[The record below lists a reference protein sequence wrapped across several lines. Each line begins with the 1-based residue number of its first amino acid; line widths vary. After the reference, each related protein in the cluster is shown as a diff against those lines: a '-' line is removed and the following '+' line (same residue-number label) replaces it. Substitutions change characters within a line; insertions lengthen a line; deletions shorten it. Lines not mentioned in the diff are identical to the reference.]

1 MKVIKNIKTK
11 HVVEPHPNL
20 RIFICGPTLYEKC
33 HIGHAR
39 IFIFFNF
46 LINFHRFAGD
56 SPVAILQLTDIDHK
70 IYQKNSDS
78 HHKTEKIV
86 HIPNIYLSYLFR
98 DLENLQVEHNFIYSR
113 VSDFLPLIKNDVV
126 DILRT
131 KRGYSYAGNVYLTI
145 EDPIV
150 SSLGLTSAEIDD
162 MPIDISSGKKNQRDI
177 LIWNSENF
185 YQEYKR
191 IDFNDEN
198 NDKIMTSGIPGWH
211 FQDHEII
218 KNVFSTKYDIHGG
231 ARELLYPHHEFID
244 ELFIKHNSNVGNL
257 NKKNNWVHVGL
268 VNIYSEKM
276 SNSSGNTV
284 SISNVL
290 KRYSPNAL
298 KIFFLS
304 KKYEDDVEFSIEGL
318 DRADTIDKIIAGLL
332 LNKKNTP
339 KQSDYLEKE
348 YLKQFLKF
356 MRDDYDTES
365 SIGLIL
371 RMIDKHH
378 NPVLIENMVG
388 ILGIKYY

>member
-1 MKVIKNIKTK
+1 MVKLHAK
-11 HVVEPHPNL
+11 L

-46 LINFHRFAGD
+46 LINFHRFVGD
-56 SPVAILQLTDIDHK
+56 LPVAILQLTDIDHK
-70 IYQKNSDS
+70 IYQKSSNSN
-78 HHKTEKIV
+78 HKIEKIANL
-86 HIPNIYLSYLFR
+86 PDKYLIYLFR
-98 DLENLQVEHNFIYSR
+98 DLENLQIEHNFIYSR
-113 VSDFLPLIKNDVV
+113 VSDFLSLIKNDVV

-150 SSLGLTSAEIDD
+150 GSLGLTSDEIDD

-185 YQEYKR
+185 YQEYKKT
-191 IDFNDEN
+191 DCNGEN
-198 NDKIMTSGIPGWH
+198 NDTILTTGIPGWH

-218 KNVFSTKYDIHGG
+218 KNVFSAKYDIHGG

-244 ELFIKHNSNVGNL
+244 ELFITNNSDVGNL
-257 NKKNNWVHVGL
+257 NRNNNWVHVGL
-268 VNIYSEKM
+268 VNFDSQKM

-284 SISNVL
+284 SISDVL

-304 KKYEDDVEFSIEGL
+304 KNYKDDVEFSIEDL
-318 DRADTIDKIIAGLL
+318 DRADIVDKIISGFLL
-332 LNKKNTP
+332 KKDNNHH
-339 KQSDYLEKE
+339 QYNYLEKD
-348 YLKQFLKF
+348 YLRQFLKF

-365 SIGLIL
+365 SISLIL
-371 RMIDKHH
+371 RIIDKHH
-378 NPVLIENMVG
+378 NPVLIESMVG
-388 ILGIKYY
+388 ILGLKYY

>member
-1 MKVIKNIKTK
+1 
-11 HVVEPHPNL
+11 
-20 RIFICGPTLYEKC
+20 
-33 HIGHAR
+33 
-39 IFIFFNF
+39 
-46 LINFHRFAGD
+46 
-56 SPVAILQLTDIDHK
+56 
-70 IYQKNSDS
+70 
-78 HHKTEKIV
+78 
-86 HIPNIYLSYLFR
+86 
-98 DLENLQVEHNFIYSR
+98 
-113 VSDFLPLIKNDVV
+113 
-126 DILRT
+126 
-131 KRGYSYAGNVYLTI
+131 
-145 EDPIV
+145 
-150 SSLGLTSAEIDD
+150 

-185 YQEYKR
+185 YQEYNR

-198 NDKIMTSGIPGWH
+198 NDKILTSGIPGWH

-218 KNVFSTKYDIHGG
+218 KNVFTTKYDIHGG

-244 ELFIKHNSNVGNL
+244 ELFIKNNSNDGNL

-332 LNKKNTP
+332 LKKENNH
-339 KQSDYLEKE
+339 KKSSYMEKE

-356 MRDDYDTES
+356 IRDDYDTES

-371 RMIDKHH
+371 RIIDKHH
-378 NPVLIENMVG
+378 NPGLIERMVG
-388 ILGIKYY
+388 ILGLKYY

>member
-1 MKVIKNIKTK
+1 MSLIKNIKTK
-11 HVVEPHPNL
+11 CVEKPHPKL

-39 IFIFFNF
+39 IFIFFNY
-46 LINFHRFAGD
+46 LINYHRFVGD

-70 IYQKNSDS
+70 ISQKSSNRC
-78 HHKTEKIV
+78 HKAEDFANL
-86 HIPNIYLSYLFR
+86 PDEYLFYLFR

-113 VSDFLPLIKNDVV
+113 VSDFLSLIKNDVV
-126 DILRT
+126 NILRT

-150 SSLGLTSAEIDD
+150 SSLGLTSDEVGD
-162 MPIDISSGKKNQRDI
+162 MPIDISSGKRNQRDI

-191 IDFNDEN
+191 TGCTGEN
-198 NDKIMTSGIPGWH
+198 NDAVLTTGIPGWH

-218 KNVFSTKYDIHGG
+218 KNVFSRKYDIHGG

-244 ELFIKHNSNVGNL
+244 ELFIKNNSNESNL
-257 NKKNNWVHVGL
+257 NQKNNWVHVGH
-268 VNIYSEKM
+268 VNIDSEKM

-298 KIFFLS
+298 KIFFLN
-304 KKYEDDVEFSIEGL
+304 KKYKDDVEFSIEGL
-318 DRADTIDKIIAGLL
+318 GKADIIDKIIASLL
-332 LNKKNTP
+332 LKKENNP
-339 KQSDYLEKE
+339 QQHNHLEKE

-365 SIGLIL
+365 SISLIL
-371 RMIDKHH
+371 RIIDKHH
-378 NPVLIENMVG
+378 NPTLIENMVG
-388 ILGIKYY
+388 ILGLKYY

>member
-1 MKVIKNIKTK
+1 MVKLHAK
-11 HVVEPHPNL
+11 L

-46 LINFHRFAGD
+46 LINFHRFVGD
-56 SPVAILQLTDIDHK
+56 LPVAILQLTDIDHK
-70 IYQKNSDS
+70 IYQKSSNSN
-78 HHKTEKIV
+78 HKIEKIANL
-86 HIPNIYLSYLFR
+86 PDKYLIYLFR
-98 DLENLQVEHNFIYSR
+98 DLENLQIEHNFIYSR
-113 VSDFLPLIKNDVV
+113 VSDFLSLIKNDVV

-150 SSLGLTSAEIDD
+150 GSLGLTSDEIDD
-162 MPIDISSGKKNQRDI
+162 MPIDISSGTKNQRDI

-185 YQEYKR
+185 YQEYKKT
-191 IDFNDEN
+191 DCNGEN
-198 NDKIMTSGIPGWH
+198 NDTILTTGIPGWH

-218 KNVFSTKYDIHGG
+218 KNVFSAKYDIHGG

-244 ELFIKHNSNVGNL
+244 ELFITNNSDVGNL
-257 NKKNNWVHVGL
+257 NRNNNWVHVGL
-268 VNIYSEKM
+268 VNFDSQKM

-284 SISNVL
+284 SISDVL

-304 KKYEDDVEFSIEGL
+304 KNYKDDVEFSIEDL
-318 DRADTIDKIIAGLL
+318 DRADIVDKIISGFLL
-332 LNKKNTP
+332 KKDNNHH
-339 KQSDYLEKE
+339 QYNYLEKD
-348 YLKQFLKF
+348 YLRQFLKF

-365 SIGLIL
+365 SISLIL
-371 RMIDKHH
+371 RIIDKHH
-378 NPVLIENMVG
+378 NPVLIESMVG
-388 ILGIKYY
+388 ILGLKYY

>member
-1 MKVIKNIKTK
+1 MKVKKNIKTK
-11 HVVEPHPNL
+11 CVVEPHPKL

-39 IFIFFNF
+39 IFIFFNL
-46 LINFHRFAGD
+46 LINFHRFVGD
-56 SPVAILQLTDIDHK
+56 SPIAILQLTDIDHK
-70 IYQKNSDS
+70 IYQKSSSSN
-78 HHKTEKIV
+78 HKTEKIANL
-86 HIPNIYLSYLFR
+86 PDKYLIYLFR

-113 VSDFLPLIKNDVV
+113 VSDFLSLIKNDVV

-150 SSLGLTSAEIDD
+150 GSLGLSLDEIDD

-185 YQEYKR
+185 YQEYKKT
-191 IDFNDEN
+191 DCNGEN
-198 NDKIMTSGIPGWH
+198 NDTILTTGIPGWH

-244 ELFIKHNSNVGNL
+244 ELFIKNNSYNGNL
-257 NKKNNWVHVGL
+257 NQKNNWVHVGL
-268 VNIYSEKM
+268 VNIDSEKM

-284 SISNVL
+284 SISDVL

-304 KKYEDDVEFSIEGL
+304 KKYRDDVEFSIEGL
-318 DRADTIDKIIAGLL
+318 DRADIIDKIIAGLL
-332 LNKKNTP
+332 LKKENNP
-339 KQSDYLEKE
+339 QQYNYLEKE

-356 MRDDYDTES
+356 MRDDYDTKS
-365 SIGLIL
+365 YISLIL
-371 RMIDKHH
+371 RIIDKHH
-378 NPVLIENMVG
+378 NPVLIESMVE
-388 ILGIKYY
+388 ILGLKYY